1 MFFAIRINLFIIYWL
16 AKYVIS
22 MTEKD
27 TIKSETTV
35 KSLPILAAEPAPLG
49 LIGLAIAALVL
60 ASTDL
65 KLASSAAESLMIP
78 WTLFLGATAQL
89 IAGIMDFRRN
99 NIFGATTFTT
109 YSLLWYSVSL
119 TLFITIF
126 TGVKFDITHYA
137 YGLIGFLIFSII
149 LTVASLMTNKT
160 LFAILL
166 FIDLAIVALVLNI
179 LCKTA
184 AEIVGVFLVLVSA
197 FSFYGA
203 AGVLLNNMAGKTV
216 LPLGKAIITPKKSS
230 T

>member
-1 MFFAIRINLFIIYWL
+1 LFFAIRINLFIIYWL